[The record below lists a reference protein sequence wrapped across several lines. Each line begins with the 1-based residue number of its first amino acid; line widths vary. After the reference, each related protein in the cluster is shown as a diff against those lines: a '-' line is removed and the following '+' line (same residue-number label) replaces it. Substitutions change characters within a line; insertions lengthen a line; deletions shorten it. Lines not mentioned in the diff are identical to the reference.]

1 MKWLKP
7 TLSRIVTIFF
17 INQIIVVFIE
27 MQKGSWRKVVDA
39 ILMLL
44 LEYW

>member
-27 MQKGSWRKVVDA
+27 MQKGSCWKVVGA

-44 LEYW
+44 LKYW